1 MPFVFLPYGRKQGE
15 SCLPDVTPTMLAA
28 MTPTGFPG
36 PLSAVEQV
44 TWTTEAGPVAVW
56 HDRHATGIGG
66 ASDGLF
72 LFHL

>member
-44 TWTTEAGPVAVW
+44 TWTTEAGPVAV
-56 HDRHATGIGG
+56 
-66 ASDGLF
+66 
-72 LFHL
+72 